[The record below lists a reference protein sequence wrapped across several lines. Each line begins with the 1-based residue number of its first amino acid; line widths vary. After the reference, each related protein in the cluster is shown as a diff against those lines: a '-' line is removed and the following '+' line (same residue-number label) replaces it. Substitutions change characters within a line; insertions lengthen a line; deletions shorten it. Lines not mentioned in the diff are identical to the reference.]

1 MASGSAAPAASASTT
16 PAATAAGTFAVG
28 AGLREKKRLVV
39 DAMSP
44 SHMAT
49 VAQAEPSSVERL
61 RALILAGTSKE
72 TRDRAAAERTL
83 EATVAGHEQLL
94 QVLRDVALEHDSHL
108 APLLQRTA
116 QLETSVGAAVAHAS
130 TAKAN
135 MEAAQTALNTEL
147 SEYAQRMSVEMAA
160 SGERVTALES
170 RTAGSFAQA

>member
-44 SHMAT
+44 GHMAT

-61 RALILAGTSKE
+61 RALILAGASKE
-72 TRDRAAAERTL
+72 TRDRAAAEKTL

-94 QVLRDVALEHDSHL
+94 QVLRDIALSH
-108 APLLQRTA
+108 
-116 QLETSVGAAVAHAS
+116 VN
-130 TAKAN
+130 AKF
-135 MEAAQTALNTEL
+135 EWGE
-147 SEYAQRMSVEMAA
+147 EMNY
-160 SGERVTALES
+160 LI
-170 RTAGSFAQA
+170 